1 MGGGADGA
9 GRTWPGSSRARRTAG
24 AAAAPTRTPERS
36 RATLARLLPDRWYVR
51 IGSGDNVRD
60 VWSDP
65 VRRDLA
71 MAPNVAEIPEGGG
84 IRDLL
89 RSQDLWWMAD
99 FQEAVDA
106 GMAVRVPL
114 DAQTA
119 RNIGVLIVLG
129 VRDTDPAAP
138 AELAGLLEA
147 HRFASGLEIVPHGTP
162 TNTTVTVD
170 AGYADVPAD
179 LGAYMAR
186 QLAEPP
192 ADRPPP
198 AGPVALATAPAA
210 DALALALG
218 LDGATAFDAAEHA
231 GDRAGGRAAAMN
243 RVMWPATWGHFFSA
257 LLATGGTPIVVG
269 EDLDWLR
276 AWFRDWVRGAG
287 PLPLFRTGEQAYG
300 VLPVTVLPEWG
311 GFPDTRI
318 GHLQSLL
325 STLRYDWAYGLS
337 RVAAFSSPVTRTPEE
352 EAVAV
357 AAVLGAVPHPTAFRL
372 RRALDR
378 HDLFAGQ
385 WQEGLAEL
393 ERLLEETPSD
403 LARDEYE
410 LELED
415 PIRNGSVE
423 DQSGSLNRLREL
435 ADDMA
440 GNPQY
445 RETAAALAAVRD
457 HVDDVLRPDTA
468 RHGVRSETRRL
479 SEGFSDATLPDPAD
493 PALWYVEYG
502 DDDAAADGTFPD
514 LELVPGGGPE
524 GDRLQ
529 LAASLRGLAADARAV
544 TAAGRPAYDHSSPK
558 SLFRVLVEHGIEQ
571 VHHTQAEELALGLD
585 RLAEMCEGTAVADP
599 FAELARLLRETLGL
613 ATHRLDAWI
622 TSVATQRLAQLR
634 AAQPTGLQI
643 GGYGWLVALTP
654 DTPGPDTQGFV
665 HAPSLDHAATAA
677 VLRSAWLACADGSA
691 GGAFGVDL
699 SSDRVRRAEWLLEGV
714 RNGVELPEL
723 LGARFERRLH
733 DARLDH
739 LTADVREAVL
749 IEAGHPDRPANAV
762 VDGLALAAAY
772 QDDEPS
778 LLRDRIDAL
787 RAPLDGYPDDDLRR
801 ALEEAV
807 ADLDATADALMA
819 QSVHSLVKGN
829 LAEAGAA
836 LAAAGSGDTGIP
848 ELRMARVHREAQ
860 NVSHRVA
867 AAFGGAEPA
876 ALSLLAAAEPALAA
890 WLESLLPRVEARGRP
905 RPGRRRGARPGADRR
920 RAPGQPPRGRG
931 ARPGSAC
938 RRRGGA
944 LGHRARG
951 AGRGRRRPAH
961 GGRPGSAS
969 AGRGPGRA
977 RRPPSG
983 ARPRRA
989 RPAAPRAGRPA
1000 RRARRGSRGR
1010 RHPAGPRGRSAGR

>member
-1 MGGGADGA
+1 MKPRRRPPRKKVPDRPAPVDPIEPPDIDLPGVPTGPVLVDRLDEGLPLVLFPVRLATRFHRGDGPGKRPTDLWVRIFPDALHADSHLTTLTREEAALGRAYWGRLRGASGDEARQDAHRWLVSQLGAPRAAWVAARTESVPPPSGGAA
-9 GRTWPGSSRARRTAG
+9 EP
-24 AAAAPTRTPERS
+24 

-51 IGSGDNVRD
+51 IANGDNVED
-60 VWSDP
+60 VWSQP

-114 DAQTA
+114 DAEMA

-147 HRFASGLEIVPHGTP
+147 HRFTSGLEIVPHGTP
-162 TNTTVTVD
+162 TNTTATID
-170 AGYADVPAD
+170 AGYTDVPAD

-192 ADRPPP
+192 ADGPPP

-257 LLATGGTPIVVG
+257 LLATGGTPIVHG
-269 EDLDWLR
+269 DDLDWLR

-287 PLPLFRTGEQAYG
+287 PLPLFRAGEQAYG
-300 VLPVTVLPEWG
+300 VLPVTVLPDW

-325 STLRYDWAYGLS
+325 YRLLNDWAYGLS
-337 RVAAFSSPVTRTPEE
+337 GVAAFSWPVERTPEE

-378 HDLFAGQ
+378 SDLFAGQ

-393 ERLLEETPSD
+393 ERLLAKTPSV

-415 PIRNGSVE
+415 PIRNGSID

-445 RETAAALAAVRD
+445 RETAEALAAVRD

-502 DDDAAADGTFPD
+502 GDAAAADGTFPD

-529 LAASLRGLAADARAV
+529 LAASLRGLAADARSV
-544 TAAGRPAYDHSSPK
+544 TAADRPAYDHSSPR

-571 VHHTQAEELALGLD
+571 VNPAQAEELALGLD
-585 RLAEMCEGTAVADP
+585 RLAEMCEGAAVDDP
-599 FAELARLLRETLGL
+599 VAELARLMRETLGL

-622 TSVATQRLAQLR
+622 TSVATPPAGR
-634 AAQPTGLQI
+634 AARHTAHGP
-643 GGYGWLVALTP
+643 P
-654 DTPGPDTQGFV
+654 D
-665 HAPSLDHAATAA
+665 
-677 VLRSAWLACADGSA
+677 
-691 GGAFGVDL
+691 
-699 SSDRVRRAEWLLEGV
+699 
-714 RNGVELPEL
+714 
-723 LGARFERRLH
+723 RRL
-733 DARLDH
+733 RL
-739 LTADVREAVL
+739 
-749 IEAGHPDRPANAV
+749 
-762 VDGLALAAAY
+762 
-772 QDDEPS
+772 
-778 LLRDRIDAL
+778 
-787 RAPLDGYPDDDLRR
+787 
-801 ALEEAV
+801 
-807 ADLDATADALMA
+807 
-819 QSVHSLVKGN
+819 
-829 LAEAGAA
+829 
-836 LAAAGSGDTGIP
+836 
-848 ELRMARVHREAQ
+848 
-860 NVSHRVA
+860 
-867 AAFGGAEPA
+867 
-876 ALSLLAAAEPALAA
+876 
-890 WLESLLPRVEARGRP
+890 
-905 RPGRRRGARPGADRR
+905 
-920 RAPGQPPRGRG
+920 
-931 ARPGSAC
+931 
-938 RRRGGA
+938 
-944 LGHRARG
+944 
-951 AGRGRRRPAH
+951 
-961 GGRPGSAS
+961 
-969 AGRGPGRA
+969 
-977 RRPPSG
+977 
-983 ARPRRA
+983 
-989 RPAAPRAGRPA
+989 A
-1000 RRARRGSRGR
+1000 RRADA
-1010 RHPAGPRGRSAGR
+1010 RHPRA